1 MSTMN
6 ISLPEELKR
15 FIDDKVTGG
24 RYSTSSE
31 YIRDLIRREQDRE
44 QFRALIQ
51 EGLDSPAEL
60 VDDDYFTE
68 LHRLASGE

>member
-1 MSTMN
+1 MATMN

-44 QFRALIQ
+44 QFRTLIQ
-51 EGLDSPAEL
+51 EGLDSPVEP
-60 VDDDYFTE
+60 VDDDYFAE